1 MNFSRLIFLGFL
13 ILVVTLQPADAGSKT
28 SPKEAEKFIQKLGND
43 AVRLL
48 SEKSIALSE
57 REKQIR
63 ELLRKNFALDTIG
76 RFVMSRSWRTAT
88 PEQRDEYLNLFSE
101 YVLRTYSR
109 RIGGYANETFTIET
123 AKPLGR
129 RDAVVLTEI
138 KRHAGQPLKAG
149 WRVRD
154 TKNGF
159 KIIDVIVE
167 GVSMAATQRSEFE
180 TIVREHGVAG
190 LIETL
195 RAKVSSFSARSS

>member
-1 MNFSRLIFLGFL
+1 MIFSRLIFLSFL
-13 ILVVTLQPADAGSKT
+13 VLVVTLHPADAGSKT
-28 SPKEAEKFIQKLGND
+28 SPEKAEKFIKNLGTE
-43 AVRLL
+43 AFQLL

-63 ELLRKNFALDTIG
+63 DLLRKNFALDTIG
-76 RFVMSRSWRTAT
+76 RFVMSRAWRTAT

-109 RIGGYANETFTIET
+109 RLGGYANETFAIES

-154 TKNGF
+154 TKKGF

>member
-1 MNFSRLIFLGFL
+1 MILSRLFVLGFL
-13 ILVVTLQPADAGSKT
+13 FFMIALQPASAGSKT
-28 SPKEAEKFIQKLGND
+28 SPQEAEKFLQKLGNE

-48 SEKSIALSE
+48 SDKSVPLSE
-57 REKQIR
+57 REKKIR
-63 ELLRKNFALDTIG
+63 QLLRKNFALDTIG
-76 RFVMSRSWRTAT
+76 RFVLGRSWRTAT
-88 PEQRDEYLNLFSE
+88 PEERDDYLNLFSDF
-101 YVLRTYSR
+101 VLRTYSR
-109 RIGGYANETFTIET
+109 RLGGYANEAFKITSS
-123 AKPLGR
+123 KPLGQ
-129 RDAVVLTEI
+129 RDALVLTEI
-138 KRHAGQPLKAG
+138 ARQAGPPLKAG